1 MTQLQ
6 IKSKRASQDADPQP
20 RLFIIEQTI
29 ECPLVTASDT
39 RLTLEALT
47 REALLALVSATV
59 MFPLFGKADDATA
72 VLARLTE
79 LGYQGRCIVVSPKL
93 PRKDLVLKE
102 LKTYGPG
109 LEIDLLEAEPKA

>member
-1 MTQLQ
+1 MTQLHLETKK
-6 IKSKRASQDADPQP
+6 ISQDADPQP
-20 RLFIIEQTI
+20 RLFIIEHTMQ
-29 ECPLVTASDT
+29 CPLITAHDT
-39 RLTLEALT
+39 RLTFEALT
-47 REALLALVSATV
+47 REMLSEMAPATV
-59 MFPLFGKADDATA
+59 MFPLFGNSDDATA

-109 LEIDLLEAEPKA
+109 LEIDLLEAGPKA